1 MEKEELVNILSEILV
16 PTGFKKKGNYWVSNS
31 NEITKMVNLQKS
43 QFGNSFYINYGYI
56 LKSIP
61 LEGMMHIYN
70 RVASKNVEE
79 QQRIIELLD
88 FENDITNGERSKEL
102 KKILLKKMLTK
113 LQAVNTEEDLLN
125 ELSKRSTLNDIP
137 LIVKKHFC
145 LEW

>member
-70 RVASKNVEE
+70 RVASKDGEE

-145 LEW
+145 LE

>member
-1 MEKEELVNILSEILV
+1 
-16 PTGFKKKGNYWVSNS
+16 
-31 NEITKMVNLQKS
+31 MVNLQKS

-70 RVASKNVEE
+70 RVASKDGEE

-145 LEW
+145 LE